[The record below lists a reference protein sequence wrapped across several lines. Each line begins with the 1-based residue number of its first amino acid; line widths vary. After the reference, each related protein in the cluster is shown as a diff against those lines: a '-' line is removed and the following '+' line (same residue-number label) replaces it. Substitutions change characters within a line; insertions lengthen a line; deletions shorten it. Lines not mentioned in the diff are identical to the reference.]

1 MENYID
7 IKGDYRIS
15 AIGDGSDSLMQA
27 WKKIK
32 GGSYRKMPLQIG
44 CLREM
49 PFEEPYTEFLQK
61 EMHKLL
67 SSWTAD
73 GHSKQGTIIDP
84 VHEKVR
90 PFMSVEELLKADPD
104 LNDSEIPLI
113 FYPTK

>member
-1 MENYID
+1 
-7 IKGDYRIS
+7 
-15 AIGDGSDSLMQA
+15 
-27 WKKIK
+27 
-32 GGSYRKMPLQIG
+32 
-44 CLREM
+44 M

-73 GHSKQGTIIDP
+73 NLKRYTIIDP
-84 VHEKVR
+84 VHEKVL
-90 PFMSVEELLKADPD
+90 PLMSAEELLKAAPD